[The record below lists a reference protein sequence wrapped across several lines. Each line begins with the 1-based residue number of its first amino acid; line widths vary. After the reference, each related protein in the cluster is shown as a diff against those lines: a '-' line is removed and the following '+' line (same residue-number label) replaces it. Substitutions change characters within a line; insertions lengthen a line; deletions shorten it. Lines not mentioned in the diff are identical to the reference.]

1 MESPEQKATLTSIAP
16 YFIVRDVPSAVA
28 FYRDHLGFEV
38 QYIAPESDPFF
49 AIVQRDGAPIFMKA
63 ILPEVQATP
72 NPSRHPW
79 AKWDA
84 FVHTPAPDALA
95 TEFTSRG
102 TPFHEAL
109 RDTEDG
115 LRGFEVKDPDGYV
128 LFFGRPL

>member
-1 MESPEQKATLTSIAP
+1 MEPSEDRAPLTSIAP
-16 YFIVRDVPSAVA
+16 FFIVRDVPSAVA
-28 FYRDHLGFEV
+28 FYREHLGFQV
-38 QYIAPESDPFF
+38 RFIAPDSDPFF
-49 AIVQRDGAPIFMKA
+49 AIVQRDEAQVFMKA
-63 ILPEVQATP
+63 ILPEVQPIP

-84 FVHTPAPDALA
+84 FVHTPAPEALA
-95 TEFTSRG
+95 AEFTSRG

-109 RDTEDG
+109 RDTDDG